1 MSKEMVAAVK
11 TISET
16 KLCGSRQGTSVP
28 SPATVVKKSGLM
40 NSDPGIW
47 NTLIHKEAAAAS

>member
-1 MSKEMVAAVK
+1 MVAAVK